1 MPPCH
6 GGGRGFESR
15 PVRKKALAYTLGLF
29 AFMAFYVYIIQS
41 EKDGRFYKG
50 FSENP
55 VIRLCQ
61 HNAGE
66 TASTMHLCPWKLVY
80 VEEFHSKSEALIREK
95 NLKKATRERI
105 IALLTHEKNMVNL
118 FGSVG

>member
-1 MPPCH
+1 
-6 GGGRGFESR
+6 
-15 PVRKKALAYTLGLF
+15 
-29 AFMAFYVYIIQS
+29 MAFYVYIIQS
-41 EKDGRFYKG
+41 EKDGSFYKG

-66 TASTMHLCPWKLVY
+66 TASTMHLRPWKLVY
-80 VEEFHSKSEALIREK
+80 VEEFLSKSQALIREK

-105 IALLTHEKNMVNL
+105 IALLAHKKNIISL
-118 FGSVG
+118 FSSAG